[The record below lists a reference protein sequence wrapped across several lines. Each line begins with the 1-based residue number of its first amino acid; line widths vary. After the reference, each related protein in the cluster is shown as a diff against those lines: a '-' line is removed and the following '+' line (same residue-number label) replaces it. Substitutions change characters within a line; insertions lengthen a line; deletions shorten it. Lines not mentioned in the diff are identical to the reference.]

1 MVTSPL
7 QDSTNKCTVSGPVQ
21 ESAIV
26 VVEGAE
32 DKDIPSPFPFP
43 LHYPPAIEVGLKL
56 KDLQP
61 PQQANFYTRIANVM
75 LLYKRY
81 PTKTDF
87 ETVAREV
94 GVKYPFLKSP
104 LDPVVSRNKCTGIL
118 YIHKSTMKVYSLTT
132 SCSHR
137 FVLREI

>member
-1 MVTSPL
+1 MATSPL
-7 QDSTNKCTVSGPVQ
+7 QDSTNKCAVSGPVQ

-32 DKDIPSPFPFP
+32 DKDIPSSFPFP
-43 LHYPPAIEVGLKL
+43 PHYPPAIEVGLKL
-56 KDLQP
+56 KELQP
-61 PQQANFYTRIANVM
+61 LQQANFYTRIANMM

-87 ETVAREV
+87 ENVAREV

-104 LDPVVSRNKCTGIL
+104 LDPVVSRNERNGIL
-118 YIHKSTMKVYSLTT
+118 
-132 SCSHR
+132 
-137 FVLREI
+137 